1 MKKAISTT
9 LISILVL
16 ISSCGIFS
24 IHPLYH
30 KADLLQ
36 KDTLLGLWQEEDN
49 KKGSIQFLGQDNND
63 LYRAILI
70 DGSDTSQFDAGLID
84 LEGQLYMDL
93 FPSEDCELFSD
104 EDCNMLVNF
113 SNNYIPTHTFM
124 KIDIVQNSLKLT
136 PFDSERLIQLFRQ
149 NRIRLAHEF
158 PTIEGEAND
167 DFVVITASTDD
178 LQKFVARYSND
189 EDAFEEPSQYNKAP

>member
-1 MKKAISTT
+1 M
-9 LISILVL
+9 LVL

-49 KKGSIQFLGQDNND
+49 KKGSIQFLSQDGND

-84 LEGQLYMDL
+84 LEGQLYLDL
-93 FPSEDCELFSD
+93 FPSEDCDLFSD
-104 EDCNMLVNF
+104 GDCKMLDNF
-113 SNNYIPTHTFM
+113 NNNYIPTHTFM

-136 PFDSERLIQLFRQ
+136 PFDAERLMQLFRQ

-158 PTIEGEAND
+158 PTTEEGASD

-178 LQKFVARYSND
+178 LQKFVARYSDD
-189 EDAFEEPSQYNKAP
+189 EEAFDEPSRYSKL